1 MTTTITIE
9 PVANR
14 SIIGVVPERIPMH
27 HSDGNVFHHRTVVP
41 KFAEQ
46 TNIRTSSFPSLY
58 AELIGTASSGNRL
71 WVVEWRPS
79 SDTFAIAGSTLTN
92 TQLPVDDSNL
102 SRDYAVLWQTSVLH
116 NTSALP
122 VSALHP
128 VVQEFAEGIDG
139 ICPAP
144 DVAAIAERIV
154 QAAIE
159 KTVEPEFLV
168 DSDGALSIDL
178 RLVNGLRVLAEL
190 TIDGI
195 IDAGFYDDSDRSQHA
210 IEVEYMPQAMADEI
224 IGLF

>member
-14 SIIGVVPERIPMH
+14 PIIGVVLERIPMH
-27 HSDGNVFHHRTVVP
+27 HSGGNVFHHRTVVL

-58 AELIGTASSGNRL
+58 AELIGTASSGSRL
-71 WVVEWRPS
+71 WVVEWWPS
-79 SDTFAIAGSTLTN
+79 STFAIAGSTLTN
-92 TQLPVDDSNL
+92 AQLPIDDSNL

-178 RLVNGLRVLAEL
+178 RLVNGLRALAEL

-195 IDAGFYDDSDRSQHA
+195 LDAGFYDDSDSSQHA
-210 IEVEYMPQAMADEI
+210 VEVEYMPQAMADEI
-224 IGLF
+224 IRLF